1 MSDTN
6 VEEPCVRHFQSS
18 TISNCKWQ
26 PPSNL
31 SLEKCKVMA
40 GTVFRQWLDKIS
52 ILRHFAKIAAACLM
66 DGAHVCCQPTRVL
79 CDSKV
84 HVLCHEYGKNRG
96 QVCCT
101 IILYHNID
109 HPSLAPTHTQAS
121 TEQPS

>member
-1 MSDTN
+1 MFDTN

-52 ILRHFAKIAAACLM
+52 ILRHFAKIAAASLM

-84 HVLCHEYGKNRG
+84 HVFCHEYDKNRG

-101 IILYHNID
+101 IKLTPPP
-109 HPSLAPTHTQAS
+109 PSAHAHAS
-121 TEQPS
+121 TEQHS

>member
-1 MSDTN
+1 MFDTN
-6 VEEPCVRHFQSS
+6 VEEPCVRYFQSS

-52 ILRHFAKIAAACLM
+52 ILRHFAKIAAASLM

-84 HVLCHEYGKNRG
+84 HVLCHEYGNNRG

-101 IILYHNID
+101 IILTPRP
-109 HPSLAPTHTQAS
+109 PSAHTHAS
-121 TEQPS
+121 TEQHS